1 MKKTFHFI
9 CASILTI
16 CTVSTANAAILINEV
31 DYDQNGSDTAE
42 FIELFNS
49 GSDVIDL
56 TGYQLDLINGNS
68 SANKPIY
75 RSFSLNGY
83 SLAADGYLVICGN
96 TSMVMNCNFD
106 ANISSGMIQNGSP
119 DGIILL
125 NGQDI
130 IDAVTYEGVIAGI
143 TEGLNGALA
152 DTSTGIMSIGR
163 LPGSQDTDNN
173 AADFQHGCITPGTAN
188 ISGSGNCSITA
199 AGAVP
204 QPPIIWLFASGL
216 IGMMASAK
224 GRGRVQ

>member
-1 MKKTFHFI
+1 MKKISYFI
-9 CASILTI
+9 CASILII
-16 CTVSTANAAILINEV
+16 CTVSTANATLLINEV

-56 TGYQLDLINGNS
+56 TGYRLDLINGNS
-68 SANKPIY
+68 SAIKPIY

-96 TSMVMNCNFD
+96 ASMVMNCDFD

-119 DGIILL
+119 DGLILF
-125 NGQDI
+125 NGQDV

-143 TEGLNGALA
+143 TEGSNGALA
-152 DTSTGIMSIGR
+152 DRSSSIMSIGR

-173 AADFQHGCITPGTAN
+173 AADFESGCITPGTAN
-188 ISGSGNCSITA
+188 ISGSGNCAVTA
-199 AGAVP
+199 TGTVP
-204 QPPIIWLFASGL
+204 QPPILWLFASGL

-224 GRGRVQ
+224 GRGRLQ